1 MEVSSRMADTHVYRG
16 NMENKCGVEAEGKAI
31 QRLTHLG
38 IPSHIQLPNLDTI
51 ADIKKCLLTGA

>member
-1 MEVSSRMADTHVYRG
+1 MADTHVYRG